1 MKKSFSIIIIF
12 TAIFVI
18 WGCRRKNPEQSAGA
32 SAAKLPIVSA
42 IAAVEGKISKTLELT
57 GSVIA
62 TKVAR
67 MGSPAEGPITQC
79 QVREGD
85 NVTTE
90 QVLLTIGR
98 KKAADALV
106 QAAQDSLA
114 REQEELK
121 RITKLVDSGA
131 IAGEE
136 LETANL
142 KVSRAKAELSK
153 ALESVEDYQIEA
165 PWDGLVSKVFVT
177 DGYYVAPR
185 ESLVE
190 IYDPTSTVIEF
201 AIPESQAA
209 IVHKGMLVEVEL
221 DAYPGQQL
229 RGEIARIYPELNRQ
243 TRTRTAEASIVH
255 EEGISLLPGM
265 FTRIRIVLETAE
277 NAVLIPDKA
286 IVLNTKN
293 EPTAFVIIEEKAD
306 LSGVAKAKAE
316 ARKLKLGLEKNL
328 MVQVVEGIQPGE
340 MVVVE
345 GNEKLKDGAE
355 VKIIGSEKTK
365 ETKSNPTGKK

>member
-1 MKKSFSIIIIF
+1 MGSRKLSTV
-12 TAIFVI
+12 TAV
-18 WGCRRKNPEQSAGA
+18 QA
-32 SAAKLPIVSA
+32 SV
-42 IAAVEGKISKTLELT
+42 GRISKTLELT
-57 GSVIA
+57 GSVTA
-62 TKVAR
+62 TKVAG
-67 MGSPAEGPITQC
+67 MGSPAEGPIEQC

-85 NVTTE
+85 TVTAG

-106 QAAQDSLA
+106 QAARDSLA

-131 IAGEE
+131 IAAEE
-136 LETANL
+136 METANL

-165 PWDGLVSKVFVT
+165 PWDGVVSNVFVT

-190 IYDPTSTVIEF
+190 IYDPASTVIEF

-209 IVHKGMLVEVEL
+209 IVYKGMPVEVEL
-221 DAYPGQQL
+221 DAYPGQKL
-229 RGEIARIYPELNRQ
+229 KGKISRMYPELNRQ
-243 TRTRTAEASIVH
+243 TRTRTAEAVIIYND
-255 EEGISLLPGM
+255 EISLLPGM
-265 FTRIRIVLETAE
+265 FARVRLVLVTVE

-293 EPTAFVIIEEKAD
+293 EPTAFVIVEEKAQ
-306 LSGVAKAKAE
+306 
-316 ARKLKLGLEKNL
+316 ARQLKLGLEKNL
-328 MVQVVEGIQPGE
+328 MVQVVEGIQPRE

-345 GNEKLKDGAE
+345 GNEKLKNGTA
-355 VKIIGSEKTK
+355 VKVIGDQNKKEKAA
-365 ETKSNPTGKK
+365 SAGKK

>member
-1 MKKSFSIIIIF
+1 MKKKIVVIVLVIVAVIIF
-12 TAIFVI
+12 RSCYKKKDSAQPAQYQKVPAVRVTKVI
-18 WGCRRKNPEQSAGA
+18 KGS
-32 SAAKLPIVSA
+32 
-42 IAAVEGKISKTLELT
+42 ISKTLELT
-57 GSVIA
+57 GSVTA

-85 NVTTE
+85 NVTAG

-131 IAGEE
+131 IAAEE

-153 ALESVEDYQIEA
+153 ASESVEDYQIEA
-165 PWDGLVSKVFVT
+165 PWDGVVSKVFIT

-190 IYDPTSTVIEF
+190 IYDPASTVIEF
-201 AIPESQAA
+201 AIPESQSA
-209 IVHKGMLVEVEL
+209 IVHKGMPVEVEL

-229 RGEIARIYPELNRQ
+229 KGEIARIYPELNRQ
-243 TRTRTAEASIVH
+243 TRTRTAEAEIVH
-255 EEGISLLPGM
+255 KDGISLLPGM
-265 FTRIRIVLETAE
+265 FTRIRIVLETVD

-286 IVLNTKN
+286 IILNTKN

-306 LSGVAKAKAE
+306 LSGVAQAKAE

-328 MVQVVEGIQPGE
+328 MVQVLEGIQPGE

-345 GNEKLKDGAE
+345 GNEKLKDGAA
-355 VKIIGSEKTK
+355 VKVIGGE
-365 ETKSNPTGKK
+365 GKKEKADSGDKK

>member
-1 MKKSFSIIIIF
+1 MKKLLLAITIIVAAIVLFS
-12 TAIFVI
+12 
-18 WGCRRKNPEQSAGA
+18 GCRKKASEQSAKSQKVPA
-32 SAAKLPIVSA
+32 VKV
-42 IAAVEGKISKTLELT
+42 IAAIEGSISKTLELT
-57 GSVIA
+57 GSVTA

-67 MGSPAEGPITQC
+67 MGSPAEGPIMQC

-85 NVTTE
+85 NVTAG

-106 QAAQDSLA
+106 QAAQDSLT

-131 IAGEE
+131 IAAEE

-142 KVSRAKAELSK
+142 KVSRARAELSK

-165 PWDGLVSKVFVT
+165 PWDGVVSKVFIT

-229 RGEIARIYPELNRQ
+229 KGEITRIYPELNRQ
-243 TRTRTAEASIVH
+243 TRTRTAEAVIIYND
-255 EEGISLLPGM
+255 GISLLPGM
-265 FTRIRIVLETAE
+265 FTRIRLVLETVKD
-277 NAVLIPDKA
+277 AVLIPDKA

-293 EPTAFVIIEEKAD
+293 EPTAFVIIEEKA
-306 LSGVAKAKAE
+306 E
-316 ARKLKLGLEKNL
+316 ARKLKLGLEKKL
-328 MVQVVEGIQPGE
+328 MVQIVEGIKPGE

-345 GNEKLKDGAE
+345 GNEKLKKGAA
-355 VKIIGSEKTK
+355 VKVIGGESKKEKAD
-365 ETKSNPTGKK
+365 SGDKK

>member
-1 MKKSFSIIIIF
+1 VKKAFSIIVIIIVVIL
-12 TAIFVI
+12 IFS
-18 WGCRRKNPEQSAGA
+18 GCRKKTSEQSAGIG
-32 SAAKLPIVSA
+32 SQRVSTVV
-42 IAAVEGKISKTLELT
+42 AVEAIEGSISKTLELT
-57 GSVIA
+57 GSVTA
-62 TKVAR
+62 TKIAR

-85 NVTTE
+85 HVNAG

-98 KKAADALV
+98 KKAADAFV

-121 RITKLVDSGA
+121 RIIKLVESGA
-131 IAGEE
+131 IAAEE

-165 PWDGLVSKVFVT
+165 PWDGVVSEVFVT

-190 IYDPTSTVIEF
+190 IYDPASTVIEF
-201 AIPESQAA
+201 AIPESQSA
-209 IVHKGMLVEVEL
+209 VVQKGMPVEVEL
-221 DAYPGQQL
+221 DAYRGQKL
-229 RGEIARIYPELNRQ
+229 KGEITRIYPELNRQ
-243 TRTRTAEASIVH
+243 TRTRTAEAVIIYNNGV
-255 EEGISLLPGM
+255 SLLPGM
-265 FTRIRIVLETAE
+265 FTRIRLVLGTAE

-293 EPTAFVIIEEKAD
+293 EPTAFVIIEE
-306 LSGVAKAKAE
+306 KAE

-345 GNEKLKDGAE
+345 GNEKLKNGAP
-355 VKIIGSEKTK
+355 VKVIGGE
-365 ETKSNPTGKK
+365 GKKEKAGSGDKK

>member
-1 MKKSFSIIIIF
+1 MKKVLLTVTIIVAVSILIS
-12 TAIFVI
+12 
-18 WGCRRKNPEQSAGA
+18 GCKKQTDTQTEKPKNVPAVK
-32 SAAKLPIVSA
+32 AA
-42 IAAVEGKISKTLELT
+42 AAMEGSISKTLELT
-57 GSVIA
+57 GSVAA

-85 NVTTE
+85 NVTTG

-121 RITKLVDSGA
+121 RISKLVDSGA
-131 IAGEE
+131 IAAEE

-142 KVSRAKAELSK
+142 KVSRARAELSK
-153 ALESVEDYQIEA
+153 AMESVADYQIEA
-165 PWDGLVSKVFVT
+165 PWDGVVSEVFVT

-185 ESLVE
+185 EGLVE
-190 IYDPTSTVIEF
+190 IYDPNSTVIEF

-209 IVHKGMLVEVEL
+209 IVHKGMPVEAEL

-229 RGEIARIYPELNRQ
+229 KGKITRIYPELNRQ
-243 TRTRTAEASIVH
+243 TRTRTAEAVIIYND
-255 EEGISLLPGM
+255 GITLLPGM
-265 FTRIRIVLETAE
+265 FARIRIEIETVN

-286 IVLNTKN
+286 ITLNNKN
-293 EPTAFVIIEEKAD
+293 EPIAFVIVN
-306 LSGVAKAKAE
+306 GKAE
-316 ARKLKLGLEKNL
+316 ARKLRLGMEKDL
-328 MVQVVEGIQPGE
+328 TVQIVEGIKPGE

-345 GNEKLKDGAE
+345 GNEKLKNGAA
-355 VKIIGSEKTK
+355 VKVIGGESKKEKAN
-365 ETKSNPTGKK
+365 SGDKK